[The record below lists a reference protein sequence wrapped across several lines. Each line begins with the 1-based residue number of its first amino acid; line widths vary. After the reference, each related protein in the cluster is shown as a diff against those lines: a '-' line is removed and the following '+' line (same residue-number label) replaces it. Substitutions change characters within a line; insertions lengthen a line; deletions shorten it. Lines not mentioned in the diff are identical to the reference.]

1 MSISTTEPA
10 QGETAASGR
19 LPVTV
24 ITGFLGSGKTTL
36 LRHLLLKSGQRLAV
50 LVNEFGEVGIDGE
63 LLRHCGFCPDEEIEG
78 RVVELTNGCLCCT
91 VQDDFLPTMQQLL
104 SWRDRLDGLLV
115 ETSGLALPEPLLQAF
130 QWPEIRSRIRLNGVV
145 TLVDGQALAAGSV
158 VADAEALEG
167 QRQADPSLNH
177 DDDFD
182 ALFDDQLSVAD
193 LVLVSRAGS
202 LSLADIGRIEDRLR
216 ISTRAGTPVLPIE
229 AGQVPPEVVLGLAS
243 FASGG
248 SHQHQHG
255 MAGSHAPH
263 HAHHQGGDHA
273 HHHDHDQDHS
283 HLHVA
288 MQSVVVRLQGR
299 FERRALER
307 VLSEQI
313 RRQGLIRLKGRVHL
327 PGKVRPLQI
336 QAVGPRLDT
345 WFDTGPSSPALQMAT
360 PHAQPS
366 GATLELVVMGR
377 QVDGRALEE
386 ALQPVD
392 RPG

>member
-1 MSISTTEPA
+1 
-10 QGETAASGR
+10 
-19 LPVTV
+19 
-24 ITGFLGSGKTTL
+24 
-36 LRHLLLKSGQRLAV
+36 
-50 LVNEFGEVGIDGE
+50 
-63 LLRHCGFCPDEEIEG
+63 
-78 RVVELTNGCLCCT
+78 
-91 VQDDFLPTMQQLL
+91 MQQLL